1 MSAVSGT
8 PIAWQPTFG
17 GTFVSATSTGG
28 AQANSPSMAATSG
41 VTNYCAGFA
50 ITGLGATSASSVAV
64 TLSDGTWTQNY
75 TFAVPAG
82 ATVGATPLVVNF
94 NPPLPASAAN
104 TAITLTVGS
113 FGTGNTAASANIWG
127 YRA

>member
-1 MSAVSGT
+1 MSISGS

-28 AQANSPSMAATSG
+28 AQVNSPSLAAATG
-41 VTNYCAGFA
+41 LTNYCAGFS
-50 ITGLGATSASSVAV
+50 ITGLGATAASGIAV

-82 ATVGATPLVVNF
+82 ATAGATPLVVTF

-104 TAITLTVGS
+104 TAITLTCPTFGS
-113 FGTGNTAASANIWG
+113 GNTAASANIWG
-127 YRA
+127 YKA